1 VSARIRATFYVW
13 NKPLSSV
20 EALQVP
26 GTVIASMKANDGKVG
41 VGHFP
46 PTPAGS
52 YSQIGRQVVDDG
64 DQPAMPLTI
73 ERCERDS
80 SEASLVLA
88 GTFSSQGC
96 AYIGLTRALAKKD
109 NPDGP

>member
-1 VSARIRATFYVW
+1 VSARIKATFYVW

-46 PTPAGS
+46 PTPTGS
-52 YSQIGRQVVDDG
+52 YSADRPVVDDG
-64 DQPAMPLTI
+64 DQPAMPLKI
-73 ERCERDS
+73 ERC
-80 SEASLVLA
+80 
-88 GTFSSQGC
+88 
-96 AYIGLTRALAKKD
+96 
-109 NPDGP
+109 